1 MSKVI
6 KLTREQLVRRLI
18 LIQDDVENIIE
29 WCKLNGVDTT
39 IDNLHG
45 SSHDTFITNIMIASD
60 VDVEGRCD
68 EDNFRV
74 ELEWKCKATDEVLP
88 FMSFESSWGSID
100 CDREGNILDI
110 NGEEEIGGEKNYL
123 YGIKRINID
132 EYCEFL
138 ISKNITHGECDDILS
153 VGFWREDGGYE
164 TPDADWRKNMFGE
177 DEETYPI
184 VNCMDCGHP
193 QPLLEENVHVDNLG
207 RHIICEECES
217 SFNVGGDETPTQQ
230 CSNPETHDKVKQI
243 INLLKTLDNGD
254 CVDGETME
262 YILEQVGMSDQMLR
276 QLVMNNPYTDTSDL
290 LAEKV
295 ELDNQRVGR
304 K

>member
-1 MSKVI
+1 MSKTI

-18 LIQDDVENIIE
+18 LIQEDVENIIE
-29 WCKLNGVDTT
+29 WCKLNGVDTS
-39 IDNLHG
+39 IDNHNG

-60 VDVEGRCD
+60 VDVDGQCD
-68 EDNFRV
+68 EDNHRV
-74 ELEWKCKATDEVLP
+74 ETEWLCKAVDKVLP
-88 FMSFESSWGSID
+88 FMSFESSWGTIE
-100 CDREGNILDI
+100 CDREGNILSVD
-110 NGEEEIGGEKNYL
+110 GDEEIGGEANYL

-153 VGFWREDGGYE
+153 VGFWRKDGGYE
-164 TPDADWRKNMFGE
+164 EPDADWRKNMFGE
-177 DEETYPI
+177 EA
-184 VNCMDCGHP
+184 
-193 QPLLEENVHVDNLG
+193 
-207 RHIICEECES
+207 
-217 SFNVGGDETPTQQ
+217 PTQQ

-243 INLLKTLDNGD
+243 IGLLKTLDNGD

-262 YILEQVGMSDQMLR
+262 YILEKVGMSDQMLR

>member
-1 MSKVI
+1 MSKDI
-6 KLTREQLVRRLI
+6 ELTREQLVRRLI
-18 LIQDDVENIIE
+18 LIQEDVENIIE

-74 ELEWKCKATDEVLP
+74 ELEWKCKA
-88 FMSFESSWGSID
+88 M
-100 CDREGNILDI
+100 
-110 NGEEEIGGEKNYL
+110 
-123 YGIKRINID
+123 
-132 EYCEFL
+132 
-138 ISKNITHGECDDILS
+138 
-153 VGFWREDGGYE
+153 
-164 TPDADWRKNMFGE
+164 

-193 QPLLEENVHVDNLG
+193 QPLLEENVHVDDLG

-217 SFNVGGDETPTQQ
+217 SFNVGGDEEPTYQ
-230 CSNPETHDKVKQI
+230 CSKPETHDKVKQI

-262 YILEQVGMSDQMLR
+262 YILEKVGMTDQMLR